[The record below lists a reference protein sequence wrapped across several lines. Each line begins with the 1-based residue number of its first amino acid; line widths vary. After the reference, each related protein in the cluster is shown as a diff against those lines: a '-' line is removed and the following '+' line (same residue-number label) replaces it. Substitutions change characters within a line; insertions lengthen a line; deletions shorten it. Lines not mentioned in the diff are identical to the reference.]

1 MLIRGIGES
10 SQSQAWLGLP
20 VIIIIIKDHAD
31 GEPFSCHSPSALLV
45 FPATVWC
52 ISNYP
57 FLRCNTPYYVVGR
70 PFPSSYAAAGKKKPR
85 PASRA
90 GASVSEGLARVRGRA
105 ATFQMVRRVAKCA
118 TIHSSAG

>member
-1 MLIRGIGES
+1 MAAPAWTTPRR
-10 SQSQAWLGLP
+10 QSYGSLLCQHADSGNWRKLTHGWALP
-20 VIIIIIKDHAD
+20 VIIIIKDHAD

-70 PFPSSYAAAGKKKPR
+70 PFPSSYELHPGATLGNFSTRPR
-85 PASRA
+85 PDKSWA
-90 GASVSEGLARVRGRA
+90 GCP
-105 ATFQMVRRVAKCA
+105 T
-118 TIHSSAG
+118 